1 MGALAIDRPSAMRTP
16 GSRIPSHRRI
26 PHLCAVCFAVALFS
40 AGSLRAQ
47 KGGLAFWEPAPA
59 ADALLV
65 HSPKHDPDRYAALR
79 KAFADAHC
87 TGDLMQE
94 QPAGTRGDRNLICT
108 LPGKTPASILVVA
121 RYDGKA
127 GAGFQPTWVDAFF
140 LPLLDHAVQAQLR
153 RHTFVFAALIGED
166 GEAAFF
172 TALHNSG
179 KPAPSATVVLDGLGW
194 GLPHWYTVPSV
205 KATTGHP
212 AELGINGLLG
222 GIATGISRYMKIPD
236 PANLSPAQ
244 FLTNAGFSAAEVY
257 RSQRYESTLFHSA
270 GAVPELL
277 IFSDQPEQATQQ
289 AVVDL
294 ALSDIRKDFDYAA
307 YILCLADL
315 KLDASPAPATPPP
328 GSDSVPH

>member
-79 KAFADAHC
+79 KA
-87 TGDLMQE
+87 
-94 QPAGTRGDRNLICT
+94 